1 MGDMYREILVKKE
14 RSTGTTVLKGV
25 LIALTV
31 LCIAAGILL
40 MPLFLL
46 IGIVLGVLLY
56 FLILPR
62 MDIEYEYLYVNGEL
76 DIDVIYSRQ
85 KRKKAATYDMN
96 EMELLAPS
104 NSHALDSFLNEKDIK
119 VRDFT
124 SGKPDARSYTLV
136 MNQPKGRELVKVEI
150 DDPIITDIRRMAPR
164 KVNLF

>member
-1 MGDMYREILVKKE
+1 MGDMYREILIKKE
-14 RSTGTTVLKGV
+14 RSTGTTVLKGA

-46 IGIVLGVLLY
+46 IGIVLAVLLY
-56 FLILPR
+56 VLILPR

-96 EMELLAPS
+96 ELELLAPS
-104 NSHALDSFLNEKDIK
+104 NSHALDSYFQQKDTKIK
-119 VRDFT
+119 DFT
-124 SGKPDARSYTLV
+124 SGKADAKSYTLV
-136 MNQPKGRELVKVEI
+136 MNQDKGREIVKVEI
-150 DDPIITDIRRMAPR
+150 DDPIIADIRRMAPR
-164 KVNLF
+164 KVNLI

>member
-46 IGIVLGVLLY
+46 IGIVLALLLY

-62 MDIEYEYLYVNGEL
+62 MDMEYEYLYVNGEL

-85 KRKKAATYDMN
+85 KRKKAATYDIN

-104 NSHALDSFLNEKDIK
+104 NSHALDNFLHEKDAK

-150 DDPIITDIRRMAPR
+150 DDPIIADIRRMAPR